1 MRLAPHKSFQ
11 ASDTVL
17 TTAPILL
24 KQPMGAAAAALAQKL
39 FGPGANPLVEVDA
52 TGSCTS
58 ECCDEVEVISS
69 SSSSSEPHTHES
81 AHAATES
88 YTTIVEEQQNVCSSS
103 GTSVVERKAYQTSG
117 EMQGIR
123 L

>member
-1 MRLAPHKSFQ
+1 
-11 ASDTVL
+11 
-17 TTAPILL
+17 
-24 KQPMGAAAAALAQKL
+24 MGAAAAALAQKL
-39 FGPGANPLVEVDA
+39 FGPGAGPLLEVDA

-69 SSSSSEPHTHES
+69 SSSEPHTHES

-88 YTTIVEEQQNVCSSS
+88 YNTVPPEQENLCGS
-103 GTSVVERKAYQTSG
+103 GTSVVAPRVCQTSG
-117 EMQGIR
+117 NKPGMR

>member
-1 MRLAPHKSFQ
+1 
-11 ASDTVL
+11 
-17 TTAPILL
+17 
-24 KQPMGAAAAALAQKL
+24 MGAAAAALAQKL
-39 FGPGANPLVEVDA
+39 SGSARLPLVEVDA

-58 ECCDEVEVISS
+58 ECCEEVDVV

-88 YTTIVEEQQNVCSSS
+88 YNTVPPDIESTCAS
-103 GTSVVERKAYQTSG
+103 GTSVVERKLCQTSG
-117 EMQGIR
+117 KMPGTR

>member
-1 MRLAPHKSFQ
+1 
-11 ASDTVL
+11 
-17 TTAPILL
+17 
-24 KQPMGAAAAALAQKL
+24 MGALLAKL
-39 FGPGANPLVEVDA
+39 FPSGPNPIVEVDA

-58 ECCDEVEVISS
+58 ECCEEVEIV

-88 YTTIVEEQQNVCSSS
+88 YNTIPVDVENTCGS
-103 GTSVVERKAYQTSG
+103 GTYVVERKVYQTSG
-117 EMQGIR
+117 GMPGTR